1 MTMRAAGD
9 EASSTIQV
17 VVTPPVPPPIRV
29 ALIEDDRSTRDGL
42 AVLIGGSA
50 GYACADTYRS
60 VEDAVAHL
68 PATGIDVILLDVL
81 LPGVT
86 GSRGVVS
93 VIERCPAA
101 AILMLSAYEE
111 EDLVFESLCNG
122 AIGYLLKRT
131 PPARL
136 LEAIR
141 EVHQGGAPMSPEIA
155 RKVIA
160 AFRGRVQPRPEAT
173 LTEQEKRL
181 LKLLS
186 EGKSYQ
192 VCADQ
197 LHVAIDTVRNYI
209 RSVYGKLQVHSRSA
223 AVTVALRSRLI

>member
-1 MTMRAAGD
+1 MTAP
-9 EASSTIQV
+9 I
-17 VVTPPVPPPIRV
+17 PPPIHV
-29 ALIEDDRSTRDGL
+29 ALVEDDRATRDGL
-42 AVLIGGSA
+42 ALLIGGSL
-50 GYACADTYRS
+50 GYACNDTYRS
-60 VEDAVAHL
+60 VEEAMARL
-68 PATGIDVILLDVL
+68 PATGVDVILLDVH
-81 LPGVT
+81 LPGVS
-86 GSRGVVS
+86 GPRGVASLV
-93 VIERCPAA
+93 ERCPGA

-141 EVHQGGAPMSPEIA
+141 EAHQGGAPMSPEIA
-155 RKVIA
+155 RMVNT
-160 AFRGRVQPRPEAT
+160 AFRGRVGPRPEAT

-192 VCADQ
+192 ACADQ